1 MPDGG
6 RIARTARPVDDA
18 KPEHPAVTEYR
29 MLTEQLRRRECRRS
43 FLAWCIEALAPF
55 GQTPAAHHRLL
66 IAELQAVADGA
77 VDRLMVLMPPGS
89 AKSFYATRMFAAWM
103 LARRKGMKLIGA
115 SHTAELADDFSG
127 KIHDVITENTE
138 MLGYGL
144 RTKAL
149 GRWQTTNGGEYLSV
163 GVRGAVA
170 GIRADHV
177 TIDDPV
183 KSRAAADS
191 PADRKLV
198 WDWFNGDLERRLTPR
213 ASIALVMT
221 PWHEADLA
229 GELLRTEPERWRVVR
244 LPAEAEANDMLGRAP
259 GEWLWS
265 DDSYGYGAELAGI
278 KAALSARGAAREWS
292 SQYQGRP
299 VPDSGDYFRRDW
311 LRAVPSLPPRSALR
325 VFGASDYAVTDDGGD
340 FTVHIVVGVDSDDR
354 LYVLDLWRGQT
365 SSDQWVEAFCDLVIR
380 CHPMG
385 WAEET
390 GQIRAGIGPWLD
402 RRSRER
408 RAFVA
413 RQTFPTRGDKSVRA
427 QSIRGRMALNGLYVA
442 ADAPWRA
449 DFEAELLSFPAGKH
463 DDVPDALG
471 LIGMLLDVL
480 LPPPPKGAEPPRDS
494 WDAAFRRSRGEDD
507 TGGWRVA

>member
-6 RIARTARPVDDA
+6 TRARP
-18 KPEHPAVTEYR
+18 ESPALAELR
-29 MLTEQLRRRECRRS
+29 LLQELQRRRECRRS

-66 IAELQAVADGA
+66 IAELQAVADGH

-89 AKSFYATRMFAAWM
+89 AKSFYATRMFSAW
-103 LARRKGMKLIGA
+103 LLSRRRGMKLIGA

-127 KIHDVITENTE
+127 KIHDVINENTAT
-138 MLGYGL
+138 LGYAL
-144 RTKAL
+144 RTKSL
-149 GRWQTTNGGEYLSV
+149 GRWQTTNGGEYLAV

-183 KSRAAADS
+183 KSRASADS
-191 PADRKLV
+191 VADRKLV
-198 WDWFNGDLERRLTPR
+198 WDWFSGDLERRLTPR

-221 PWHEADLA
+221 PWHEADLS
-229 GELLRTEPERWRVVR
+229 GELLRTEPDRWRVVR
-244 LPAEAEANDMLGRAP
+244 LPAEAEANDPLGRAP

-265 DDSYGYGAELAGI
+265 DDNYGYGVELAGI
-278 KAALSARGAAREWS
+278 KAALSARGAGREWS

-299 VPDSGDYFRRDW
+299 VPDTGDYFRKEWIRS
-311 LRAVPSLPPRSALR
+311 VPVLPPRSALR
-325 VFGASDYAVTDDGGD
+325 VFGASDYAVTDNGGD
-340 FTVHIVVGVDSDDR
+340 WTVHVIVGVDSDDR

-365 SSDQWVEAFCDLVIR
+365 SSDQWVEEFCNLVIR
-380 CHPMG
+380 WKPMG
-385 WAEET
+385 WAEEM

-427 QSIRGRMALNGLYVA
+427 QSIRGRAALSGLYIA

-463 DDVPDALG
+463 DDQVDALG
-471 LIGMLLDVL
+471 LIGQLLDMM
-480 LPPPPKGAEPPRDS
+480 LPPPKPGPPAPPGDS
-494 WDAAFRRSRGEDD
+494 WDRAFRRGDD
-507 TGGWRVA
+507 GGDDGWKLA

>member
-6 RIARTARPVDDA
+6 SRIG
-18 KPEHPAVTEYR
+18 KSEHPAVTEYR

-43 FLAWCIEALAPF
+43 FLAWCIAALAPF
-55 GQTPAAHHRLL
+55 GQAPAAHHRLL

-77 VDRLMVLMPPGS
+77 VDRLMIFMPPGS
-89 AKSFYATRMFAAWM
+89 GKSRYTSQLFPAW
-103 LARRKGMKLIGA
+103 LLSRRERLQMIGA

-127 KIHDVITENTE
+127 KIQALISENAAL
-138 MLGYGL
+138 LGYDL
-144 RTKAL
+144 RTDAK
-149 GRWQTTNGGEYLSV
+149 GRWYTTNGGGYLAA
-163 GVRGAVA
+163 GVRGAIP
-170 GIRADHV
+170 GWRADAV
-177 TIDDPV
+177 VIDDPI
-183 KSRAAADS
+183 KGRAAADS
-191 PADRKLV
+191 PTDRKNV
-198 WDWFNGDLERRLTPR
+198 WDWYNGDLERRLTPNSFIVLMHTR
-213 ASIALVMT
+213 
-221 PWHEADLA
+221 WHEDDLA
-229 GELLRTEPERWRVVR
+229 GRLLETEAHRWRVLT
-244 LPAEAEANDMLGRAP
+244 LPAEAEANDPLGRAP

-265 DDSYGYGAELAGI
+265 DSGYGYGQGLAQI
-278 KAALSARGAAREWS
+278 KQSLSERAASREWA
-292 SQYQGRP
+292 SQYQQRP
-299 VPDSGDYFRRDW
+299 VPDSGSYFLRDW
-311 LRAVPSLPPRSALR
+311 LRSVPTLPPRSALR

-365 SSDQWVEAFCDLVIR
+365 SSDQWVEAFCDLV
-380 CHPMG
+380 CLWKPMG

-427 QSIRGRMALNGLYVA
+427 QSIRGRCALNGLYVA
-442 ADAPWRA
+442 ADAPFRA

-463 DDVPDALG
+463 DDQVDALG
-471 LIGMLLDVL
+471 LVGQLLDVMI
-480 LPPPPKGAEPPRDS
+480 PPPGPKPDAPPRDS

-507 TGGWRVA
+507 DGGWKVS